1 MEAQESGIT
10 DLLRA
15 WGGGEAGVEEA
26 LMGRIYQE
34 LRRMAAVRMR
44 GERASHTLEPTA
56 LVHEVFLRLV
66 DQDRVRWRDRRQ
78 FFYVAG
84 RMMRRVLVDHARGRH
99 RAKRAGDAVHVPLE
113 ALGAGVPEDRADPE
127 LIVALDEA
135 LDQLAVVD
143 RRRARVVEL
152 HFLVGFSV
160 AETAAILD
168 CSEATVSRDWRL
180 ARAWLLRRFAPAG
193 APGAGVEPSGGS

>member
-1 MEAQESGIT
+1 MNVHEESVT

-15 WGGGEAGVEEA
+15 WSEGDPEAEDA
-26 LMGRIYQE
+26 LMDRIYRQ

-44 GERASHTLEPTA
+44 EERTSHTLQPTA

-66 DQDRVRWRDRRQ
+66 EQGGARWRDRRQ

-84 RMMRRVLVDHARGRH
+84 RMMRRVLVDHARGKG
-99 RAKRAGDAVHVPLE
+99 RAKRAGSAVHVSLE
-113 ALGAGVPEDRADPE
+113 ALGGSGPADGRDPD
-127 LIVALDEA
+127 LIIALDEA
-135 LDQLAVVD
+135 LEQLAGFD

-152 HFLVGFSV
+152 HFLVGLSV
-160 AETAAILD
+160 AETAVALG

-180 ARAWLLRRFAPAG
+180 ARAWLLRRLEAPRPTEA
-193 APGAGVEPSGGS
+193 VHGS